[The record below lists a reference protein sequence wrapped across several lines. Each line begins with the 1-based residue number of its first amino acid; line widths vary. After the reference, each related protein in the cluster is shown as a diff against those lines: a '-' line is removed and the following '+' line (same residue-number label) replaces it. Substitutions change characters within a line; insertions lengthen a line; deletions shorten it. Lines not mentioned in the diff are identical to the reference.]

1 MGSHTAAI
9 RSPRH
14 DESNPFL
21 PPCTTQLGTLQAAAK
36 SYSVVYANS
45 TGLVDISSI
54 KSKYANLTAFTDVDS
69 YSKYAE
75 VELVSDTTFQVIRS
89 NSSKW
94 LKTKVLV
101 WYSAVN
107 TNNGTTKGSVLVIF
121 KKSSYKGVQRSLAPR
136 FLTGGC
142 FLDKFG
148 HASPPRRC
156 GGSAQ

>member
-1 MGSHTAAI
+1 MLGSHIAAI
-9 RSPRH
+9 RSPRD

-21 PPCTTQLGTLQAAAK
+21 PPCTTHLGTLQAAAK
-36 SYSVVYANS
+36 SYSWVYANS

-54 KSKYANLTAFTDVDS
+54 SSKYGNLTAFTDVDS

-94 LKTKVLV
+94 MKTKVLV
-101 WYSAVN
+101 WFSAE
-107 TNNGTTKGSVLVIF
+107 TANGTAKGTVLVIF
-121 KKSSYKGVQRSLAPR
+121 KKSSYKGAQRSLAPR